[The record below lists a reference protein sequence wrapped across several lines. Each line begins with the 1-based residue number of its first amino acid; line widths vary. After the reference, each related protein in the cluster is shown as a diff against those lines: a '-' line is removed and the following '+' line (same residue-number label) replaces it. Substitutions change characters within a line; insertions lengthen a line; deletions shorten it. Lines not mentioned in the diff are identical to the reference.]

1 MERSD
6 EPIYARVYTGI
17 NDDIDTPEGRTF
29 VAAES
34 AIAAMLLTFYLIGHF
49 FL

>member
-17 NDDIDTPEGRTF
+17 NDDIDTPEGRTY
-29 VAAES
+29 VRLES
-34 AIAAMLLTFYLIGHF
+34 AVGSVLLIFYIIGHF